1 VGLFGNRGDT
11 QARVGAA
18 EEEAVRLEALELPDL
33 AVAVMPAFGADGMDL
48 GPGHRSGAF
57 EVTAWLVPDLPTGRR
72 GPLLGA
78 VIEALG
84 MLEHANLLTS
94 RSFGG
99 RGSNSTSY
107 QASRLGEAALAD
119 GSVRQ
124 QLGTTSQ

>member
-1 VGLFGNRGDT
+1 MGLFGNRDEK
-11 QARVGAA
+11 QARIAA
-18 EEEAVRLEALELPDL
+18 ADAEAARLQALALPDL
-33 AVAVMPAFGADGMDL
+33 AAAVMPAFCPGGMDL
-48 GPGHRSGAF
+48 GSGHRHGPV

-72 GPLLGA
+72 GPLMGA

-99 RGSNSTSY
+99 RGSTSTSY

-119 GSVRQ
+119 RTLRQ
-124 QLGTTSQ
+124 QLGTT